1 MRSGWWPRVRALCC
15 WCACLGWAVCVEL
28 AGSEQ
33 GACGSAVLFLP
44 LLCGLEQFFVEQIF
58 VLLFANGA
66 VPPVASLAAML
77 WTAGRLEVPLLRG
90 TCAID
95 DGAFAVRGVQA
106 AVGFEEA
113 KYSGFAG
120 STVPATPP
128 IPAGSDYVTCDL
140 TGDFHEHPYA
150 FNFTDV
156 HGASARCLPLSVSLS
171 QRSLA

>member
-1 MRSGWWPRVRALCC
+1 MATCPSLM
-15 WCACLGWAVCVEL
+15 LLVCVL
-28 AGSEQ
+28 GLGSVRGAGGLRAGCVRQCSPIFTFFVR
-33 GACGSAVLFLP
+33 SFVRSF
-44 LLCGLEQFFVEQIF
+44 LCGLEQIF

-156 HGASARCLPLSVSLS
+156 HGASARCLSLSVSLS